1 MLGIGNSYTKVITAR
16 DEVVQDIAKIS
27 GDMNPIH
34 LDEGY
39 ARQSKFGKR
48 IAHALFCINGI
59 SMILG
64 NYFTGNG
71 TILISQTFEYKR
83 PVYINDE
90 IQIIVKVV
98 NILSSN
104 KYVLRTICKNQFG
117 DIVLDGETVVKW
129 ENITRKLV

>member
-1 MLGIGNSYTKVITAR
+1 
-16 DEVVQDIAKIS
+16 
-27 GDMNPIH
+27 
-34 LDEGY
+34 
-39 ARQSKFGKR
+39 
-48 IAHALFCINGI
+48 
-59 SMILG
+59 MILG
-64 NYFTGNG
+64 NYFPGNG